1 MAVGIEKSL
10 QVSFILKDTFVL
22 LNLVAGLIIPTALLE
37 SSMWKVFSGDFLE
50 SLERLGNIT

>member
-37 SSMWKVFSGDFLE
+37 SSMWKVE
-50 SLERLGNIT
+50 RRLGNIT